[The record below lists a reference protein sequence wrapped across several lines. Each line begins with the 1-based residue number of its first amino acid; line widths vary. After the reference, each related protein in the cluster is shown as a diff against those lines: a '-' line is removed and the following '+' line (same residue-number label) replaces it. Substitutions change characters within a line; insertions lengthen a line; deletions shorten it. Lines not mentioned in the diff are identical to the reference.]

1 MWKLI
6 LKFAV
11 SAALIWIIF
20 SEIDT
25 QALGA
30 QLARL
35 EVLPVVLAALVLWAT
50 SLIAAW
56 RWRAVIARMM
66 PAGSKLPKFL
76 RVYQILWI
84 GLFFNQTLPSA
95 AGGDAMRMWLVRRSG
110 LGNAAAINSV
120 LIDRISALGG
130 VILLVAVSFP
140 LIAGRIDDDAGV
152 AAIWILLAGC
162 TAAIVLAMVLDR
174 IPLPRRVHEFR
185 IVKGIRLLST
195 DLRGVMTGRA
205 IAVPIIAASIV
216 IQIMV
221 AAMVYGLGVSLG
233 MPIRLLDCIA
243 LMPIVILITMVPIS
257 IAGWGVREGAMV
269 AAFGYVGLS
278 PVSAL
283 SLSLLFGFI
292 NLAISLP
299 GGIIWL
305 LQRERAAKMP
315 DRGEQSPRP

>member
-56 RWRAVIARMM
+56 RWRAVIGNMM
-66 PAGSKLPKFL
+66 PAGSKLPRFL

-205 IAVPIIAASIV
+205 NAVPIIAASIV

-315 DRGEQSPRP
+315 DRGEHRPRP

>member
-11 SAALIWIIF
+11 SATLIWIIF
-20 SEIDT
+20 SKIDT

-35 EVLPVVLAALVLWAT
+35 EVLPVVLAALALWST

-56 RWRAVIARMM
+56 RWRAVIANMM
-66 PAGSKLPKFL
+66 PADSKLPGFL
-76 RVYQILWI
+76 RVWQLLWI

-110 LGNAAAINSV
+110 LGNAAAVNSV

-130 VILLVAVSFP
+130 VVLLVALSFP
-140 LIAGRIDDDAGV
+140 LIAGRIDDDAGI

-174 IPLPRRVHEFR
+174 IPLPRRLLDFR
-185 IVKGIRLLST
+185 IVQGIRLLST
-195 DLRGVMTGRA
+195 DLRGVMMGRT

-233 MPIRLLDCIA
+233 MPIRLLDSIA
-243 LMPIVILITMVPIS
+243 LMPIIILITMVPIS

-305 LQRERAAKMP
+305 LQRDRAGQMP
-315 DRGEQSPRP
+315 DREEQSPRP

>member
-20 SEIDT
+20 SKIDT

-30 QLARL
+30 QLAKL
-35 EVLPVVLAALVLWAT
+35 EVLPVVLAALALWST

-56 RWRAVIARMM
+56 RWRAVIANMM
-66 PAGSKLPKFL
+66 PADSKPPGFL
-76 RVYQILWI
+76 RVWQLLWI

-110 LGNAAAINSV
+110 LGNAAAVNSV

-130 VILLVAVSFP
+130 VVLLVALSFP
-140 LIAGRIDDDAGV
+140 LIAGRIDDDAGI

-174 IPLPRRVHEFR
+174 IPLPRRLLDFR
-185 IVKGIRLLST
+185 IVQGIRLLST
-195 DLRGVMTGRA
+195 DLRGVMMGRT

-216 IQIMV
+216 IQIMI

-233 MPIRLLDCIA
+233 MPIELLDCIA
-243 LMPIVILITMVPIS
+243 LMPIIILITMVPIS

-305 LQRERAAKMP
+305 LQRDRAAQIP
-315 DRGEQSPRP
+315 GRGEPTPRP

>member
-20 SEIDT
+20 SKIDT
-25 QALGA
+25 EALGA

-35 EVLPVVLAALVLWAT
+35 EVLPVILAALVLWAT

-56 RWRAVIARMM
+56 RWRAVIANML
-66 PAGSKLPKFL
+66 PAGSQPPGFV
-76 RVYQILWI
+76 RVWRLLWI

-110 LGNAAAINSV
+110 LSNAAAINSV
-120 LIDRISALGG
+120 LIDRISALVG
-130 VILLVAVSFP
+130 VILLVAISFP
-140 LIAGRIDDDAGV
+140 LIAGRINDDAGI

-162 TAAIVLAMVLDR
+162 TAAVVVAMVLDR
-174 IPLPRRVHEFR
+174 VPLPRRLLEFR
-185 IVKGIRLLST
+185 IAQGIRQLST
-195 DLRGVMTGRA
+195 DLRGAMTGRT
-205 IAVPIIAASIV
+205 IAVPIIAASVV

-233 MPIRLLDCIA
+233 MPIQLLDCIA
-243 LMPIVILITMVPIS
+243 LVPIIILITMVPIS

-269 AAFGYVGLS
+269 AGFGYVGLS

-299 GGIIWL
+299 GGILWL
-305 LQRERAAKMP
+305 LQRERAAREPASGKP
-315 DRGEQSPRP
+315 GSQP

>member
-11 SAALIWIIF
+11 SAVLIWIIF
-20 SEIDT
+20 SKVDT
-25 QALGA
+25 EALGA
-30 QLARL
+30 QFARL
-35 EVLPVVLAALVLWAT
+35 EVLPVVLAAIVLWTT

-56 RWRAVIARMM
+56 RWRAVIGNMM
-66 PAGSKLPKFL
+66 PKSAQTPRFV
-76 RVYQILWI
+76 RVYQLLWI

-95 AGGDAMRMWLVRRSG
+95 AGGDAVRMWLARRSG
-110 LGNAAAINSV
+110 LSNATAVNSV

-130 VILLVAVSFP
+130 LIVLVALSFP
-140 LIAGRIDDDAGV
+140 LIAGRIDDDGGV

-162 TAAIVLAMVLDR
+162 TAAIVLAMVIDR
-174 IPLPRRVHEFR
+174 ISLPRRLLEFR
-185 IVKGIRLLST
+185 IVKGIRLLSK
-195 DLRGVMTGRA
+195 DLRGVMMGRS
-205 IAVPIIAASIV
+205 IAVPVIAASIV
-216 IQIMV
+216 IQIII
-221 AAMVYGLGVSLG
+221 AAIVYGLGVSLG

-278 PVSAL
+278 TVNAL
-283 SLSLLFGFI
+283 SLSLLFGII

-305 LQRERAAKMP
+305 LQRDRAAQIP
-315 DRGEQSPRP
+315 GRGEPTPRP

>member
-11 SAALIWIIF
+11 SAALIWIIV
-20 SEIDT
+20 SKVDAE
-25 QALGA
+25 ALGA
-30 QLARL
+30 QFARL
-35 EVLPVVLAALVLWAT
+35 ELLPVVLAALVLWAT

-56 RWRAVIARMM
+56 RWRAVIGNMM
-66 PAGSKLPKFL
+66 PKSEHPPGFIRL
-76 RVYQILWI
+76 YQLLWI

-95 AGGDAMRMWLVRRSG
+95 AGGDAMRMWLARRSG
-110 LGNAAAINSV
+110 LGNATAVNSV

-130 VILLVAVSFP
+130 VVLLVAVSFP
-140 LIAGRIDDDAGV
+140 LIAGRIDNDAGI

-174 IPLPRRVHEFR
+174 IPLPRRLLDYR
-185 IVKGIRLLST
+185 IVQGVRLLSA
-195 DLRGVMTGRA
+195 DLRGVMTGRI
-205 IAVPIIAASIV
+205 IAVPVIAASIV

-221 AAMVYGLGVSLG
+221 AAIVYGLGVSLG
-233 MPIRLLDCIA
+233 MPIRLLDCVA
-243 LMPIVILITMVPIS
+243 LMPIIILITMVPIS

-278 PVSAL
+278 PVNAL
-283 SLSLLFGFI
+283 SLSLLFGII

-305 LQRERAAKMP
+305 LQRDRAAQIP
-315 DRGEQSPRP
+315 GRGEPTPRP

>member
-11 SAALIWIIF
+11 SAALIWFIV
-20 SEIDT
+20 SKVDAE
-25 QALGA
+25 ALGA
-30 QLARL
+30 QFARL
-35 EVLPVVLAALVLWAT
+35 ETVPVILAALVLWGT

-56 RWRAVIARMM
+56 RWRAVIGNMM
-66 PAGSKLPKFL
+66 PKGETPPGFL
-76 RVYQILWI
+76 RVYQLLWI

-95 AGGDAMRMWLVRRSG
+95 AGGDAMRMWLARRSG
-110 LGNAAAINSV
+110 LGNATAVNSV
-120 LIDRISALGG
+120 LIDRISALVGL
-130 VILLVAVSFP
+130 VLLVAVSFP
-140 LIAGRIDDDAGV
+140 LITGRIEDGAGV

-162 TAAIVLAMVLDR
+162 AAAIILAMVLDR
-174 IPLPRRVHEFR
+174 IPLPRRLLEFR
-185 IVKGIRLLST
+185 IVQGIRLLST
-195 DLRGVMTGRA
+195 DLRSVILGRT
-205 IAVPIIAASIV
+205 IAVPVIAASIV

-221 AAMVYGLGVSLG
+221 AAIVFGLGVSLG
-233 MPIRLLDCIA
+233 MPIKLQDSIA

-283 SLSLLFGFI
+283 SLSLLFGLI

-299 GGIIWL
+299 GGVIWL
-305 LQRERAAKMP
+305 LQRDRAAQIN
-315 DRGEQSPRP
+315 DGGEQTPRR

>member
-1 MWKLI
+1 MWKLF

-20 SEIDT
+20 SKIDT
-25 QALGA
+25 RALGA

-35 EVLPVVLAALVLWAT
+35 EVLPVVLAALALWAT

-56 RWRAVIARMM
+56 RWRVVIAKMI
-66 PAGSKLPKFL
+66 PAGAKPPGFL
-76 RVYQILWI
+76 RLYQLLWI

-95 AGGDAMRMWLVRRSG
+95 AGGDAVRMWLVRRSG

-130 VILLVAVSFP
+130 VILLVAISFP

-174 IPLPRRVHEFR
+174 IPLPRRLRDFR
-185 IVKGIRLLST
+185 IVKGVRLLST
-195 DLRGVMTGRA
+195 DLRGVMTSGRIA
-205 IAVPIIAASIV
+205 IPIVAASIV
-216 IQIMV
+216 IQVMV
-221 AAMVYGLGVSLG
+221 AALVYGLGVSLD
-233 MPIRLLDCIA
+233 MPIELLDCIA
-243 LMPIVILITMVPIS
+243 LMPIIILVTMVPIS

-305 LQRERAAKMP
+305 LQRDRAAKVS
-315 DRGEQSPRP
+315 DREEQSPRP